1 MKKARTKP
9 MQVDTTRPALP
20 APAAPVAPV
29 APAVLGRV
37 LVIDADPATS
47 LAASQAVA
55 GSAVII
61 GAAAS
66 LREAIERPDL
76 GQYDVIL
83 LAAREPADLD
93 DAALRLREARIS
105 GRLVV
110 VAATNDFQLAVQA
123 MRLGAIDCLTTP
135 LEKADLRVRL
145 FDAVHH
151 AQSDRRQQERFD
163 QLKRI
168 CKRMNTTRIDVTN
181 QVDSLCNDLVHAYQE
196 LTVQISHVTA
206 VAEFAAV
213 IRQELDVEELLRTT
227 LEYLLRKLGPTN
239 AAIFLPAAGDD
250 FTLGAYINYNCSK
263 DAGQFLLEHLADV
276 IAPIM
281 VEETD
286 LIEFIDEQSL
296 TDWMGEDAAF
306 LADSHVL
313 TFSCLHEGEC
323 LAIFM
328 LWRDITTPFAPDLV
342 KMLRALSAVFTRQ
355 LAHVIHV
362 HHRHLP
368 NDQWPPSFD
377 SDMDSDGFD
386 A

>member
-1 MKKARTKP
+1 VKKARSKP
-9 MQVDTTRPALP
+9 MQVNSTRSA
-20 APAAPVAPV
+20 APATVAPI
-29 APAVLGRV
+29 ASGRV
-37 LVIDADPATS
+37 IVIDADPSTS
-47 LAASQAVA
+47 VALEQAVA

-61 GAAAS
+61 STAAS
-66 LREAIERPDL
+66 TRGAIERPDL
-76 GQYDVIL
+76 GQNDVIV
-83 LAAREPADLD
+83 LAARELADLD
-93 DAALRLREARIS
+93 DAAFRLRQAHIS
-105 GRLVV
+105 ARLVV
-110 VAATNDFQLAVQA
+110 VASGNDFQLAVHA
-123 MRLGAIDCLTTP
+123 MRLGAIDCFTAP
-135 LEKADLRVRL
+135 LDGTDLRVRL
-145 FDAVHH
+145 FDAVQL
-151 AQSDRRQQERFD
+151 AQRDRRQQDRFE

-196 LTVQISHVTA
+196 LTDQISHVTA
-206 VAEFAAV
+206 VTEFGAV

-239 AAIFLPAAGDD
+239 AAIFLPAPGDD
-250 FTLGAYINYNCSK
+250 FTLGAYINYNCSME
-263 DAGQFLLEHLADV
+263 AGHFLLEHLADV

-281 VEETD
+281 AEETD
-286 LIEFIDEQSL
+286 LLEFIDDQSL

-306 LADSHVL
+306 LPDSHVL
-313 TFSCLHEGEC
+313 AIPCRHEGEC

-328 LWRDITTPFAPDLV
+328 LWRDRTTPFAPDLV

-368 NDQWPPSFD
+368 DDQWPPAFD

>member
-1 MKKARTKP
+1 
-9 MQVDTTRPALP
+9 MQVDSTSSALP
-20 APAAPVAPV
+20 ATVAPI
-29 APAVLGRV
+29 ASGRV
-37 LVIDADPATS
+37 LVIDADPTTS
-47 LAASQAVA
+47 VALGHAVA

-61 GAAAS
+61 GAATS
-66 LREAIERPDL
+66 TREAIERPDL
-76 GQYDVIL
+76 DQYDVIV

-93 DAALRLREARIS
+93 DAAFRLRDARIAA
-105 GRLVV
+105 RLIVV
-110 VAATNDFQLAVQA
+110 SASSDFQLAVQA
-123 MRLGAIDCLTTP
+123 MRLGAIDCFTSP
-135 LEKADLRVRL
+135 LNQADLRVRI

-196 LTVQISHVTA
+196 LTDQISHVTA
-206 VAEFAAV
+206 VTEFAAV

-239 AAIFLPAAGDD
+239 AAIFLPSAGDD

-263 DAGQFLLEHLADV
+263 DAGHFLLEHLADIV
-276 IAPIM
+276 APIM
-281 VEETD
+281 AEETD
-286 LIEFIDEQSL
+286 LLEFIDDQSL

-306 LADSHVL
+306 LPDSHVL
-313 TFSCLHEGEC
+313 TFSCLYEGEC

-328 LWRDITTPFAPDLV
+328 LWRDSATPFSPDLV
-342 KMLRALSAVFTRQ
+342 RMLRALSAVFTRQ

-368 NDQWPPSFD
+368 DDQWPPSFD
-377 SDMDSDGFD
+377 SDMDSDGF
-386 A
+386 AA